1 MGWFDGRSSSSSHS
15 HSHNHTSK
23 GDGYYV
29 RRRAGSPTRSKSGY
43 TSTHHTRNSAPSF
56 FNLGRTTSGRSSGRS
71 SPTHSVFSAFSSSSR
86 RARPREGFV
95 QRMIRDVKRLFRD
108 IIRFAKKNPFKV
120 LMLVIV
126 PLLTSGVLPKLLAM
140 IGLRLPHGVMS
151 ALGGA
156 GASGARG
163 GMGGMGG
170 GGGQDLSIY
179 SYYTILLPMV

>member
-1 MGWFDGRSSSSSHS
+1 MGWFDGRSSSTSHS
-15 HSHNHTSK
+15 HHTTNSK
-23 GDGYYV
+23 GEGYYV
-29 RRRAGSPTRSKSGY
+29 RRRGGSPTRSKSGY

-56 FNLGRTTSGRSSGRS
+56 FNLGRTTSRSSGRS

-108 IIRFAKKNPFKV
+108 IIRYAKKNPFKV

-140 IGLRLPHGVMS
+140 VGLRLPHGVMS

-163 GMGGMGG
+163 FNGG
-170 GGGQDLSIY
+170 GGGGGSGMSENLTSLMNIAK
-179 SYYTILLPMV
+179 MFA